1 MVRSSPSHYGWRTM
15 ADGDGISI
23 FGASHIWI
31 DHNSLSNCA
40 DGLIDAIM
48 GSTAI
53 TISNNYFTHHNEVN
67 YAFYPS
73 ILVFFFLLLLLYELI
88 TVWND

>member
-1 MVRSSPSHYGWRTM
+1 M

-23 FGASHIWI
+23 FGSSHIWI

-53 TISNNYFTHHNEVN
+53 TISNNYLTHHNEVR
-67 YAFYPS
+67 S
-73 ILVFFFLLLLLYELI
+73 FLLTLVAYVTKLS
-88 TVWND
+88 D

>member
-1 MVRSSPSHYGWRTM
+1 M
-15 ADGDGISI
+15 ADGDAISI
-23 FGASHIWI
+23 FGSSHIWI

-53 TISNNYFTHHNEVN
+53 TISNNYMTHHNEVSFIADSTALGLVYQN
-67 YAFYPS
+67 LLSLKCRFSGNGDEFAAELVS
-73 ILVFFFLLLLLYELI
+73 IV
-88 TVWND
+88 N